1 MEVAGKVVVVTG
13 GGNGIGKGLCERFH
27 AEGAA
32 AIVVVDLEQDA
43 AEAVATAVGGDAYA
57 VDVRSEEQIAAMV
70 AEVESKHGRIDLF
83 CSNAGI
89 IALDGEQGWATS
101 ASNDVWQAMWD
112 IHVMSHVWAARWWV
126 FTILLY
132 LSCSPK
138 RCSDGIGRQGCRCY
152 RWWQRDR

>member
-32 AIVVVDLEQDA
+32 AIVVADLEQDA

-70 AEVESKHGRIDLF
+70 AQS
-83 CSNAGI
+83 
-89 IALDGEQGWATS
+89 S
-101 ASNDVWQAMWD
+101 AA
-112 IHVMSHVWAARWWV
+112 
-126 FTILLY
+126 
-132 LSCSPK
+132 
-138 RCSDGIGRQGCRCY
+138 
-152 RWWQRDR
+152 